1 MARQCRAM
9 SAGIAGTDEA
19 RQQPMRKKD
28 QIMEHS
34 HQTRELYLF
43 AINDGDL
50 YRQQRESIEKNLQK
64 RFDAGTYDR
73 NKAVKLWTYFA
84 NNAAKKYHKDFYGTI
99 TARRHSRCG
108 NGKWYQMFSVMDRLN
123 MAILCEEEH
132 FELMQ
137 VRAD

>member
-1 MARQCRAM
+1 
-9 SAGIAGTDEA
+9 
-19 RQQPMRKKD
+19 
-28 QIMEHS
+28 MEHS
-34 HQTRELYLF
+34 HETRELYLF
-43 AINDGDL
+43 AINDADL

-84 NNAAKKYHKDFYGTI
+84 NNAAKKYHKDF
-99 TARRHSRCG
+99 CG
-108 NGKWYQMFSVMDRLN
+108 NGKWHQMFSVMDRLN

-132 FELMQ
+132 FELML

>member
-1 MARQCRAM
+1 MARHSRAM

-19 RQQPMRKKD
+19 RQQPMTKKD

-34 HQTRELYLF
+34 HETRELYLY
-43 AINDGDL
+43 ALNDADL

-73 NKAVKLWTYFA
+73 NKAVKLWAYFA
-84 NNAAKKYHKDFYGTI
+84 SNAAKKYHNEFI
-99 TARRHSRCG
+99 SA
-108 NGKWYQMFSVMDRLN
+108 GKWYQSFSVTDRLD
-123 MAILCEEEH
+123 MAMLCEEEH

>member
-1 MARQCRAM
+1 MAQQCAM
-9 SAGIAGTDEA
+9 SAGYAGTDEA
-19 RQQPMRKKD
+19 RQQPMTKKD
-28 QIMEHS
+28 QIMEQS
-34 HQTRELYLF
+34 HETHELYLY
-43 AINDGDL
+43 ALNDADL

-84 NNAAKKYHKDFYGTI
+84 SNAAKKYHNEFI
-99 TARRHSRCG
+99 SS
-108 NGKWYQMFSVMDRLN
+108 GKWYQSFSVTDRLD
-123 MAILCEEEH
+123 MAMLCEDEH